1 MCFMLIRWSHDHGGH
16 LGFLKNITSFLLKI
30 YKNIMAAFNFRDEV
44 FSLLVINVISHAP
57 CPSPRDSIN
66 ILATIISMFEKE

>member
-1 MCFMLIRWSHDHGGH
+1 M
-16 LGFLKNITSFLLKI
+16 NATKI

-66 ILATIISMFEKE
+66 ILATFISMFEKE